1 MNWIVLSVAGLL
13 ETFWA
18 YELKLSEGF
27 SRLGPSVLTIAGM
40 IASFALL
47 SHALKSLPLGTAYA
61 VWTGIGIVGTTIVGI
76 VVFKEPVTALKLICS
91 GLVLAGIIGLNLAS
105 H

>member
-1 MNWIVLSVAGLL
+1 MNWVVLTVAGLL

-27 SRLGPSVLTIAGM
+27 SRLGPSVLTIVGM
-40 IASFALL
+40 VASFALL

-61 VWTGIGIVGTTIVGI
+61 VWTGIGILGTTLVGI

-91 GLVLAGIIGLNLAS
+91 SLVLVGIAGLNMVS